1 MVGEKQPSRE
11 FVMPDEVCPLLA
23 VYLLVL
29 SILKHTTY
37 THTYARTYTH
47 TYARTYT
54 HTQVG
59 AMVAYL
65 CSNEARQ
72 VTGATLSIDGGWTIK

>member
-47 TYARTYT
+47 T
-54 HTQVG
+54 QVG